1 MKDIAKEALAKTQL
15 FGNLSDEHLSR
26 LASVTGIE
34 KHRRGDTIFRQGDLG
49 DKFYLILEGQ
59 IRISREIPGIGEEAL
74 AILEPGNY
82 FGEMALIDNLA
93 RSADAK
99 VHENSTLLT
108 LAKRD
113 LEDLLFVDREVAYD
127 VLWEFVRTLCSRLR
141 ETDDKLTFLSVSSK
155 FE

>member
-1 MKDIAKEALAKTQL
+1 MKDIAKEALRKTQL

-26 LASVTGIE
+26 LASLTGIE
-34 KHRRGDTIFRQGDLG
+34 RRKQGETVFSQGDQG

-59 IRISREIPGIGEEAL
+59 IRISREIAGMGEEAL
-74 AILEPGNY
+74 AILKQGNH
-82 FGEMALIDNLA
+82 FGEMSLIDNQT

-99 VHENSTLLT
+99 VHENATLLT

-113 LEDLLFVDREVAYD
+113 LEDLLFVDREVACD
-127 VLWEFVRTLCSRLR
+127 VLWEFVRTLCTRLR